1 MNPPAHD
8 CNLLWTVPCY
18 LIAPSGFSVV
28 PGGCAQPKA
37 VPLQVLV
44 GGSAL
49 AKWHLPV
56 SVVPGEADAKHCS
69 IKARA
74 TAGATAHSPVV
85 GQALSCILTTADAHG
100 NLRHSGGASVSPVV
114 IRPDGEET
122 SKAKVLPIAL

>member
-1 MNPPAHD
+1 M
-8 CNLLWTVPCY
+8 
-18 LIAPSGFSVV
+18 
-28 PGGCAQPKA
+28 
-37 VPLQVLV
+37 QVLV

-56 SVVPGEADAKHCS
+56 SVVPGEADAQHCS

-74 TAGATAHSPVV
+74 TTGTVTTTPVV
-85 GQALSCILTTADAHG
+85 GQALSCILTTADTHG

-122 SKAKVLPIAL
+122 SKAKARFFFLT